1 MSRYRLMPTPAQQVI
16 LLIHCAHARFVWNL
30 AVEQYQQWRRGRKSP
45 PGYLE
50 QCRQLTQA
58 RAEHP
63 WLAAGSQT
71 VQQQALRDF
80 ARAIAAFF
88 DPANPARRPTWRKA
102 GRDEGFCIVGQRG
115 RQWDVRRLSRKTGEV
130 WVPKAGWVRFRWS
143 RAIPAGAKS
152 YRVTCDRA
160 GRWHV
165 SFTAIPAPVPAPGNG
180 QVVGIDRGV
189 AVAAALSTGQ
199 LLHAPALTGPER
211 ARLRRLQRKLA
222 HAARGSARRGQVRL
236 AIARLRARETDRRKD
251 WAEKTSTDL
260 ARRFDVIRVE
270 DLKVTNMT
278 RSAKGTR
285 EDPGR
290 NVRAKTGL
298 NRGILR
304 SGWGLLVRRLE
315 QKAPGRVEKVSP
327 AFTSQRCSACGQVDA
342 NSRES
347 QARFAC
353 TACGYAGHADVNAA
367 RNIAAGHAVTARG
380 GYRDTGPANREPH
393 LLASFTGCE
402 SLESPAS
409 SPGERG
415 CQA

>member
-1 MSRYRLMPTPAQQVI
+1 MSRYRLMPTPAQRVI
-16 LLIHCAHARFVWNL
+16 LLIYCAHARFVWNL
-30 AVEQYQQWRRGRKSP
+30 AVEQHQHWRRGRKSP

-50 QCRQLTQA
+50 QCRQLTAA
-58 RAEHP
+58 RAENP

-102 GRDEGFCIVGQRG
+102 GRDEGFRITGQRG
-115 RQWDVRRLSRKTGEV
+115 RQWDVRRLNRQTGQV

-143 RAIPAGAKS
+143 RAIPPGAKS

-165 SFTAIPAPVPAPGNG
+165 SFTAIPDPVPAPGNG

-189 AVAAALSTGQ
+189 AVAAALSTGE
-199 LLHAPALTGPER
+199 LLHAPGLTTRER

-222 HAARGSARRGQVRL
+222 RAKRGSGRRGQVRL
-236 AIARLRARETDRRKD
+236 AIARLRARDRDRCKD
-251 WAEKTSTDL
+251 WAEKASTDL
-260 ARRFDVIRVE
+260 ARRFDLIRVE
-270 DLKVTNMT
+270 DLRIAKMT

-290 NVRAKTGL
+290 NVRAKAGL

-304 SGWGLLVRRLE
+304 SGWGLLVRRL
-315 QKAPGRVEKVSP
+315 QDKAPGRVEKVNA

-342 NSRES
+342 RSRES
-347 QARFAC
+347 QARFVC

-367 RNIAAGHAVTARG
+367 INIAAGHAVTARG
-380 GYRDTGPANREPH
+380 GCRTTGPANREPH
-393 LLASFTGCE
+393 LLASFTGC
-402 SLESPAS
+402 
-409 SPGERG
+409 
-415 CQA
+415 Q